1 MQVPQTATAPILILV
16 GAMMMGESGKIEWA
30 DMQQAVPAFFT
41 TVMMPFSYR
50 WVGGRRYLAPSHVSS
65 SSRRP

>member
-1 MQVPQTATAPILILV
+1 MQAHRAPLSLDVAGVQVPQTATAPILILV

-50 WVGGRRYLAPSHVSS
+50 WVGR
-65 SSRRP
+65 